1 MSQLRERWEGASLPG
16 DYLLQRWL
24 SGDEAAAFFE
34 TSVAPDGRRAVVKL
48 VPETA
53 VDGDAQLALWQRTRS
68 LRHPN
73 LLQLLDCGRAEL
85 AGEVVI
91 YAVFEYADDTL
102 ASALAHAPLSP
113 AEAREV
119 LAAAVAALS
128 YLQAQSLALH
138 ALDPDQVLAVD
149 DTIKLSTER
158 LRLASPDTPYTAEL
172 RALSDR
178 ISPSTP
184 ALSADIL
191 AHASGADPDTG
202 APPPRAEVAPPAD
215 APARPVPAPHPVPAS
230 HRPFPKWPLLGAAA
244 LVLLI
249 LFFNRRPAPETPS
262 QPAPAPEAPARSA
275 PVPEPPPSQPAP
287 APVAE
292 APAPAP
298 ITVPADPKPTPAV
311 EAEPTPPSE
320 PAPDATAM
328 WRVIAFT
335 YKAYDDAAMMV
346 DQINQRHPDFQA
358 AVYSPPEKKGYF
370 LVALGGRMSREDAV
384 RLQGRARAESLS
396 RDAYI
401 KKFLE

>member
-48 VPETA
+48 VPQSA

-102 ASALAHAPLSP
+102 ASALAHAPLSA

-128 YLQAQSLALH
+128 YLQAQSLALP
-138 ALDPDQVLAVD
+138 ALDPDQVLAVG

-158 LRLASPDTPYTAEL
+158 LRVASPDTPYTAEL

-184 ALSADIL
+184 PPGADIL
-191 AHASGADPDTG
+191 ARPLGAPPHTG
-202 APPPRAEVAPPAD
+202 PPPPRAEIASTADTTVRPAAPPA
-215 APARPVPAPHPVPAS
+215 VPIR
-230 HRPFPKWPLLGAAA
+230 RPFPKWPLLAAAA

-262 QPAPAPEAPARSA
+262 QPVPVPEAPAQPA
-275 PVPEPPPSQPAP
+275 PTPATEPPPAQPAP
-287 APVAE
+287 APIASASPA
-292 APAPAP
+292 AP
-298 ITVPADPKPTPAV
+298 VDPKPTPAV
-311 EAEPTPPSE
+311 DAVPTPPSE
-320 PAPDATAM
+320 PAPAATAL

-335 YKAYDDAAMMV
+335 FKAYDDAAMMV

-370 LVALGGRMSREDAV
+370 LVSLGGPMTREDAI

-401 KKFLE
+401 KKFLD